1 MKNEIF
7 IDEDLVPLD
16 GTQIHVNHFRCPAG
30 EDTRKRLYI
39 KRDGD
44 VILAYCHNCGGSS
57 AYKNYSST
65 SRYLT
70 RDFDREDYDR
80 LVADAPLIVDTELAL
95 PDGYDTPLNRHAQSW
110 KYCHES
116 GLSESTINKSA
127 IYYSDSLDRMIIPIK
142 DAEEKQL
149 IYWQGRSFNP
159 AMPKYINVK
168 GVSKPLFV
176 LKNTQHREH
185 PNRTIL
191 VEDAIS
197 AWRIWQDCD
206 MANTQIIALLGTK
219 VDTADLLP
227 YVEGGRRAHHII
239 VWLDEDVAGRQ
250 ATVELQPTLVALG
263 KHVSGVDVSKYPQP
277 KRCVDQKQLSEALKI
292 KQRIA
297 WT

>member
-1 MKNEIF
+1 MKNEIY
-7 IDEDLVPLD
+7 ISYDMVPPD
-16 GTQIHVNHFRCPAG
+16 GTQVHINHANCPAG

-44 VILAYCHNCGGSS
+44 VVLAYCHNCGGSS
-57 AYKNYSST
+57 AYKNYGRGAT
-65 SRYLT
+65 AHT
-70 RDFDREDYDR
+70 REFDREDYDK
-80 LVADAPLIVDTELAL
+80 LVADAPLIVDDEIAL
-95 PDGYDTPLNRHAQSW
+95 PDGYGTPLNKHVQGW
-110 KYCHES
+110 KYCQES
-116 GLSESTINKSA
+116 GLSSPTIHKSA
-127 IYYSDSLDRMIIPIK
+127 IYYSESLDRMIIPIK
-142 DAEEKQL
+142 DAEEKKY

-159 AMPKYINVK
+159 AVPKYINVK

-176 LKNTQHREH
+176 LKNVQQAEH

-197 AWRIWQDCD
+197 AWRVWQDCT

-227 YVEGGRRAHHII
+227 YVGGGKASHHII

-250 ATVELQPTLVALG
+250 ATVELKPTLLALG
-263 KHVSGVDVSKYPQP
+263 KKVSCVDVSKFPQP
-277 KRCVDQKQLSEALKI
+277 KRCVDAKQLNDALKLE
-292 KQRIA
+292 QRIA